1 MDEAVKAALGVLF
14 HGDWNDTDGESVG
27 MYLSL
32 EMEDHAWEKRISEA
46 LSAADAARAV
56 GDEEVARAIGVGRDG
71 TDYHWKDFV
80 EDARHLRAAGLKV
93 VRG

>member
-1 MDEAVKAALGVLF
+1 MDEAVEAFAREYYGNAPVARDPQII
-14 HGDWNDTDGESVG
+14 GAIRN
-27 MYLSL
+27 
-32 EMEDHAWEKRISEA
+32 A

-56 GDEEVARAIGVGRDG
+56 GDEEVARAIGMGRDG
-71 TDYHWKDFV
+71 TDYHWKDFA

>member
-56 GDEEVARAIGVGRDG
+56 GDEEVVRVLDDNFTRLEALNVL
-71 TDYHWKDFV
+71 
-80 EDARHLRAAGLKV
+80 ELLQAAGLNV

>member
-56 GDEEVARAIGVGRDG
+56 GDEEVVRVLDDNFTRLEALNVL
-71 TDYHWKDFV
+71 
-80 EDARHLRAAGLKV
+80 ELLQAAGLKV